1 MYIEKTNK
9 IQARVYVNILYINNM
24 YLNMFNKNTG
34 E

>member
-1 MYIEKTNK
+1 MYIEKTNN
-9 IQARVYVNILYINNM
+9 IQARIYANILHINNM